1 MRPQQWSTDWQSIHT
16 HRVSRTQQ
24 PLKNAVALVNSHN
37 SVRRALLPHFIGQEM
52 KSEAGSLLPSPR
64 ITFQKRLLSEC
75 FSLTATVFATPES

>member
-37 SVRRALLPHFIGQEM
+37 SLRWALLPHFIGQEM
-52 KSEAGSLLPSPR
+52 KSEAGSLLPKSPDHLPETTSFR
-64 ITFQKRLLSEC
+64 MF
-75 FSLTATVFATPES
+75 FSHCHCLHNS